1 MDEVEFDQIIARAG
15 NPNLIPGIY
24 NYCDRRCER
33 CPFTQ
38 RCFQYLETRRERGQ
52 VRDEHE
58 HEDESVGRVVAR
70 SLERSLD
77 MLRIIGRR
85 LGIDLG
91 IDAPESAEPAAGL
104 DANQRP
110 GVSQMIREQEDQ
122 DAQAEEEA
130 EEEEEEGEEGEEQ
143 EEEEQEEDALVR
155 LAREYSDTAWPI
167 LRALGPVL
175 HMRGEAAL
183 VDARETLE
191 LFSTS
196 ISAKVFRAVVT
207 DADPALDPDDLQND
221 ANGSAK
227 VARLMIQDS
236 RRAWRALMVPG
247 QATEDG
253 VPARLVRM
261 LDDLDTRLGIRFPRA
276 MDFQR
281 PGFDTE
287 LFDTGVGVCSPG
299 CRAPTPSST
308 GGKPGVLLERSSS

>member
-1 MDEVEFDQIIARAG
+1 MNEVEFDQIIAPAG

-33 CPFTQ
+33 CPFTE
-38 RCFQYLETRRERGQ
+38 RCFQYLETRREQGQ

-58 HEDESVGRVVAR
+58 NEDESVGRAVAR

-91 IDAPESAEPAAGL
+91 VDAPDSAEPAAGL
-104 DANQRP
+104 DTSQP
-110 GVSQMIREQEDQ
+110 SGVSRIIQEQEDQ
-122 DAQAEEEA
+122 DALAEA
-130 EEEEEEGEEGEEQ
+130 
-143 EEEEQEEDALVR
+143 EEDALVR

-175 HMRGEAAL
+175 YMRGEAAL

-207 DADPALDPDDLQND
+207 DADPALDVEDLQND

-253 VPARLVRM
+253 VPACLVRM

-287 LFDTGVGVCSPG
+287 LSDTGVGVCSPG

-308 GGKPGVLLERSSS
+308 GGKPAALLERSSS

>member
-33 CPFTQ
+33 CPFTE
-38 RCFQYLETRRERGQ
+38 RCFQYLETRREHALARE
-52 VRDEHE
+52 EHE
-58 HEDESVGRVVAR
+58 KGKEKENETETENESVGRAVAR
-70 SLERSLD
+70 SLEHSLD

-85 LGIDLG
+85 LGIDLAD
-91 IDAPESAEPAAGL
+91 DAPESADSGSGV
-104 DANQRP
+104 DADKQPRL
-110 GVSQMIREQEDQ
+110 SQSLKLKEKEEEQDDQ
-122 DAQAEEEA
+122 DTQAEE
-130 EEEEEEGEEGEEQ
+130 
-143 EEEEQEEDALVR
+143 DPLLR
-155 LAREYSDTAWPI
+155 LAREYSNLAWPI
-167 LRALGPVL
+167 LRALDPVL

-207 DADPALDPDDLQND
+207 GVDPDFDREDLQND

-236 RRAWRALMVPG
+236 RRAWRALMEPG

-261 LDDLDTRLGIRFPRA
+261 LEDLDTRLGTRFPRA

-287 LFDTGVGVCSPG
+287 LSETGVGVCSPG

-308 GGKPGVLLERSSS
+308 AGKPGVLLERSSS

>member
-33 CPFTQ
+33 CPFTE
-38 RCFQYLETRRERGQ
+38 RCFQYLETRREHAL
-52 VRDEHE
+52 VRDDQEKKE
-58 HEDESVGRVVAR
+58 EEESVGRAVAR

-77 MLRIIGRR
+77 MLRIIGQR

-91 IDAPESAEPAAGL
+91 VDAPESAEPAGL
-104 DANQRP
+104 DANQQS
-110 GVSQMIREQEDQ
+110 GASQIIHEQEEQDP
-122 DAQAEEEA
+122 DAQV
-130 EEEEEEGEEGEEQ
+130 EEEEEE
-143 EEEEQEEDALVR
+143 EEDPLVR
-155 LAREYSDTAWPI
+155 LAREYSNLAWPI

-207 DADPALDPDDLQND
+207 DPAFDPEDLQND

-236 RRAWRALMVPG
+236 RRAWRALMEPG

-261 LDDLDTRLGIRFPRA
+261 LGDLDTRLGTRFPRA

-287 LFDTGVGVCSPG
+287 FSDTGVGVCSPG

-308 GGKPGVLLERSSS
+308 GEKPAALLERSSS